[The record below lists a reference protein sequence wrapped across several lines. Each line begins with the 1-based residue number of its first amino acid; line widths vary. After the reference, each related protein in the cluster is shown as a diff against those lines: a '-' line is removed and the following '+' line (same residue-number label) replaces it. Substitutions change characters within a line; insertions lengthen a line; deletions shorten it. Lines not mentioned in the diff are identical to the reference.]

1 MHFEAIDG
9 CDLIRQ
15 ISVGRMIFNQVKQK
29 GVIDRSQ
36 PLVKLSFHR
45 NLPYNA
51 VKKRCIE
58 AMWMEQDDE
67 SSSYYIADGS
77 GVSIEKEELEL
88 ICEDGTTRKKISWT
102 LDNYLQVSHKYPSK
116 TRLYCVKIP
125 KGMY

>member
-1 MHFEAIDG
+1 
-9 CDLIRQ
+9 
-15 ISVGRMIFNQVKQK
+15 MIFNQVKHK

-67 SSSYYIADGS
+67 SSSYIIADGS

-88 ICEDGTTRKKISWT
+88 ICEDGTTRNF
-102 LDNYLQVSHKYPSK
+102 LDTRQLSPSFPQVSFQNTPI
-116 TRLYCVKIP
+116 LC
-125 KGMY
+125 

>member
-1 MHFEAIDG
+1 MCIF
-9 CDLIRQ
+9 IRQ
-15 ISVGRMIFNQVKQK
+15 ISVGRMLFDQVKQK

-36 PLVKLSFHR
+36 PVVKLSFHQ
-45 NLPYNA
+45 NLPYSA

-88 ICEDGTTRKKISWT
+88 ICEDGTTTKKISWT

-116 TRLYCVKIP
+116 
-125 KGMY
+125 GMY